1 MWLELKFIL
10 HVSLVVY
17 MYKAVQ
23 LLDIHLDPN
32 FDRVCITDY
41 SPQNIEIKFTLS
53 SYRTFSDNEH
63 VYLCFPYDLL
73 FSSYTTVS
81 LIQLKMHISRKV
93 RFQFRIRTP
102 FTNSPITNRF
112 VFDDYLQS

>member
-1 MWLELKFIL
+1 
-10 HVSLVVY
+10 

-23 LLDIHLDPN
+23 LPDIHLEPN
-32 FDRVCITDY
+32 FDRVCITDH
-41 SPQNIEIKFTLS
+41 SPQKIEIKFTSS
-53 SYRTFSDNEH
+53 SYRTFSDNED
-63 VYLCFPYDLL
+63 VYIFFHTTY
-73 FSSYTTVS
+73 SSQGYTTVS
-81 LIQLKMHISRKV
+81 VIQLKMHISRNV